1 MKLTETYNNVKES
14 IVAFVPKYIP
24 VRENEPPPEFFP
36 IFGTGFVVREDG
48 LIVTNDHVVKVIN
61 KLWKPPNLPSDDW
74 NIEAILFKHI
84 EGGSLEVSLKVLYVL
99 QISQFIPGSVY
110 YGPKIPD
117 IAFIRVK
124 AKGLPTLEIDNS
136 TYLEEGLEVAT
147 AGYPMGTDALTAPGY
162 LHQVTPTLQTGIISA
177 ILPFAC
183 PNPHAFTINIM
194 VQGGASGSPVF
205 IPNTGKVI
213 GILYA
218 GLNDLGITKKDDIY
232 KIPTCISYVVPS
244 HFLIES
250 LKNIEDNLQ
259 VKLPGDTKSIDE
271 LIKNTKIVD
280 IHKEGRKY
288 QIQEIKPITNLKR
301 SIEKFKIND
310 ISKAN
315 KKI

>member
-1 MKLTETYNNVKES
+1 MSLTETYNKIKKS

-24 VRENEPPPEFFP
+24 VKENEPPPEFPP

-48 LIVTNDHVVKVIN
+48 LIATNDHVVKSIN
-61 KLWKPPNLPSDDW
+61 KLWKPPDLPKDDW
-74 NIEAILFKHI
+74 SIEAILFKLT
-84 EGGSLEVSLKVLYVL
+84 EKGSLEVSLKVLGVF

-124 AKGLPTLEIDNS
+124 AKGLPALEIGNS
-136 TYLEEGLEVAT
+136 TQLEEGLEVAT
-147 AGYPMGTDALTAPGY
+147 AGYPMGTDALAAPGY

-183 PNPHAFTINIM
+183 PNPHSFTINIM
-194 VQGGASGSPVF
+194 TQGGASGSPVF

-218 GLNDLGITKKDDIY
+218 GLNDFARTVKKDIY

-244 HFLIES
+244 HFLISS
-250 LKNIEDNLQ
+250 LKNIEDNPQ
-259 VKLPGDTKSIDE
+259 VKLPRDTKSIDE
-271 LIKNTKIVD
+271 LIKSTKIVD
-280 IHKEGRKY
+280 RHKEDRKY
-288 QIQEIKPITNLKR
+288 QIKEIKPCTNLKR
-301 SIEKFKIND
+301 SVEKFNIND

-315 KKI
+315 M